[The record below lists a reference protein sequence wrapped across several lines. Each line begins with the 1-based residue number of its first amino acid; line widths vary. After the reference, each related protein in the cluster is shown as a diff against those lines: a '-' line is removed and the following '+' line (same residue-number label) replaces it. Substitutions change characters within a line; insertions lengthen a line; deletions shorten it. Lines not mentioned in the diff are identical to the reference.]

1 MPTPTEI
8 RIAKLRDQLARQ
20 DFVVH
25 EVVDVEPTTSDEES
39 DGGDNASGEKWCI
52 ESVENSGNRCKDAQG
67 RRSEV
72 LNFESS
78 SASASLN
85 SNEKNCH
92 DDNVKDS
99 QWRNVSTGRSQGV
112 SEKNGVGSDE
122 WGVD

>member
-78 SASASLN
+78 ASLN

-99 QWRNVSTGRSQGV
+99 QWKNVSTGRSQGV